1 MAVKTKSTRKTK
13 EAASPKKTG
22 LDVIKN
28 PLPLN
33 NRFNIPNIDKKKL
46 PFIIAF
52 VLILVLIGI
61 LFNKGFLVA
70 ALVNGEPI
78 TRASVI
84 QTIEKQSGKA
94 TLESLITK
102 RLILQEAKKR
112 NVAVG
117 QKDIDAEI
125 KKIEANLKAQG
136 TTLDN
141 ALSLQGM
148 TKAQLVSEIEIQ
160 IALQKLVSSDVK
172 VSDKEV
178 EEFLTTNKDQF
189 PEGTTE
195 EAMKKEATDQI
206 KSQKLQ
212 ENTQTLI
219 KSLQDKAKI
228 RYFVQY

>member
-13 EAASPKKTG
+13 EISSPKKTG

-28 PLPLN
+28 SLPLN
-33 NRFNIPNIDKKKL
+33 NRLNILNIDKKKL

-78 TRASVI
+78 TRASII

-136 TTLDN
+136 TTLDD

-148 TKAQLVSEIEIQ
+148 TKAQLVSEIEVQ

-212 ENTQTLI
+212 GNTQTFI

>member
-13 EAASPKKTG
+13 EVSSPKKAG

-28 PLPLN
+28 RL
-33 NRFNIPNIDKKKL
+33 NIPNIDKKKL

-70 ALVNGEPI
+70 AMVNGEPI

-148 TKAQLVSEIEIQ
+148 TKAQLVSEIEVQ

-212 ENTQTLI
+212 ENTQTFI

>member
-13 EAASPKKTG
+13 EASSPKKTG

-28 PLPLN
+28 RL
-33 NRFNIPNIDKKKL
+33 NIPNIDKKKL

-117 QKDIDAEI
+117 QKDIDAEM

-148 TKAQLVSEIEIQ
+148 TKAQLVSEIEVQ

-212 ENTQTLI
+212 ENTQTFI

>member
-13 EAASPKKTG
+13 EASSPKKTG

-28 PLPLN
+28 RL
-33 NRFNIPNIDKKKL
+33 NIPNIDKKKL

-70 ALVNGEPI
+70 AMVNGEPI

-148 TKAQLVSEIEIQ
+148 TKAQLVSEIEVQ

-172 VSDKEV
+172 ISDKEV

-212 ENTQTLI
+212 ENTQTFI

>member
-1 MAVKTKSTRKTK
+1 MAVKTKSTRKTT
-13 EAASPKKTG
+13 EVSSPKKAG

-28 PLPLN
+28 PLKNQLN
-33 NRFNIPNIDKKKL
+33 ILNIDKKKL

-52 VLILVLIGI
+52 VLILVLVGF

-78 TRASVI
+78 TRASII

-125 KKIEANLKAQG
+125 KKIETNLKGQG
-136 TTLDN
+136 TTLDQ

-148 TKAQLVSEIEIQ
+148 TKAQLVSEIEVQ

-212 ENTQTLI
+212 EKTQTFI